1 MDMKKAMQERHTVR
15 RYTDKP
21 ISREAAEQLAR
32 LAEGLNMEHGT
43 AIELRTGDSRAFGAL
58 TRLVLAKG
66 VHNYF
71 LMAGEE
77 RPGLDEALGFCG
89 AELMLSAQALG
100 LNTWWAGGTFNRRL
114 MEELAP
120 GKRVAGVIAVGYGRT
135 PGVPHRSKT
144 PGQVSAYEGDAPE
157 WFKEG
162 GKAALLAP
170 TALNRQG
177 FMLTGSGRRVELR
190 CENGIFSGVDA
201 GLVKYHFE
209 LGAGTEN
216 FEWV

>member
-1 MDMKKAMQERHTVR
+1 MDMKKAMQERHMVR

-77 RPGLDEALGFCG
+77 RPG
-89 AELMLSAQALG
+89 
-100 LNTWWAGGTFNRRL
+100 
-114 MEELAP
+114 
-120 GKRVAGVIAVGYGRT
+120 
-135 PGVPHRSKT
+135 
-144 PGQVSAYEGDAPE
+144 QVSAYEGDAPE

-162 GKAALLAP
+162 VKAALLAP